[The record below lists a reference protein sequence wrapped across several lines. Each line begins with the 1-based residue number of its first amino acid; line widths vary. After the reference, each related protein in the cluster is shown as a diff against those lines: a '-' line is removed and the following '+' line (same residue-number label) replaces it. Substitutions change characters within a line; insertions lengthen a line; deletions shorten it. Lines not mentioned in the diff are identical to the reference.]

1 MELHYRLKT
10 VVICDMQLNRFPHDI
25 QNCTIKFESCE
36 LSSPPRHCCV
46 WIYLMSCLVAGNYPT
61 SEIHLEWDTDFPIG
75 KAP

>member
-36 LSSPPRHCCV
+36 LFQFVFAIVSGYNVILGCRELSNIGDSS
-46 WIYLMSCLVAGNYPT
+46 
-61 SEIHLEWDTDFPIG
+61 
-75 KAP
+75 

>member
-36 LSSPPRHCCV
+36 LSPSLCLD
-46 WIYLMSCLVAGNYPT
+46 IMSLLVAAGNYPT
-61 SEIHLEWDTDFPIG
+61 SEIQLEWDTDSPIG

>member
-36 LSSPPRHCCV
+36 LSPT
-46 WIYLMSCLVAGNYPT
+46 LCLDISNVMLGCRELSN
-61 SEIHLEWDTDFPIG
+61 IG
-75 KAP
+75 DSS

>member
-36 LSSPPRHCCV
+36 LFSPLCLD
-46 WIYLMSCLVAGNYPT
+46 IMSFLVAGNYPT
-61 SEIHLEWDTDFPIG
+61 SEIHLEWDTDSPIG